1 MSVAVARTMQRDKE
15 PKAPATS
22 TTPIWVWVVYGIGI
36 FAATV
41 LVGSTLFTIGALYLS
56 SEGSGFYWNVSVPA
70 FVLWGL
76 LTLVA
81 AVLWLTRRR
90 RR

>member
-1 MSVAVARTMQRDKE
+1 MQRDKE

-22 TTPIWVWVVYGIGI
+22 RTPVWVWAVYVVGI

-56 SEGSGFYWNVSVPA
+56 NEGSRFSWNVSVPA

-76 LTLVA
+76 LTLGA
-81 AVLWLTRRR
+81 AALWISRRR